1 MSAAGRR
8 ARTRASG
15 RADGAGEAGR
25 ARAPD
30 AAGAADGL
38 GPGSGGSG
46 GGGSAGRDAAL
57 PAGRRAVPGLRL
69 LLAAVRLQPARGVLG
84 GRSCRGPQ
92 AAGRGSFLAG
102 GRWTRHGERRGQRG
116 PGPDGQV

>member
-46 GGGSAGRDAAL
+46 GGGGGWNRRRGGGGRASADVSRLLAGPAARSARAGEGRGGKSRRFREDAAL
-57 PAGRRAVPGLRL
+57 GAAHAPSCPRAGRLPR
-69 LLAAVRLQPARGVLG
+69 
-84 GRSCRGPQ
+84 
-92 AAGRGSFLAG
+92 
-102 GRWTRHGERRGQRG
+102 
-116 PGPDGQV
+116 